1 MLGSL
6 TTLPAPVRAPGLVAT
21 VAPVAS
27 ADRLVG
33 TLLGTAVGDALGVVV
48 EGCRGDVIA
57 RRFPELDRYG
67 LWPFVDVG
75 IVSDDTE
82 QSALVAQA
90 LLRSDPGD
98 PAPVVRAFRRSLAGW
113 FLRLPWGLGLATL
126 RACVRILFGFQHS
139 GVHSAG
145 NGAAMRA
152 AIVGVYFADDAEAR
166 RHHGEALARVTHTD
180 VRAVESALFVAELA
194 AGLSQTT
201 SEAQHSFEARRQAV
215 TAALGAITNVELE
228 TACVRAIDRVA
239 ANPSI
244 EPDELGRALGN
255 TGFVLHT
262 LPLAI
267 ACFLRDGDHPL
278 RAVVTAIGAGG
289 DTDTTAAIV
298 GAWAGALHGAGPA
311 SFPPALFAQLQ
322 RGPFGEVHLRALG
335 EHLAAKKH
343 ARAVATGTPS
353 PSFRW
358 PLALLRNLG
367 LYPVVVTH
375 ALLGAVGLWGWS
387 TKLTSRRRL
396 SSAAG

>member
-1 MLGSL
+1 MLVPS
-6 TTLPAPVRAPGLVAT
+6 TPLPAPA
-21 VAPVAS
+21 APVTL

-48 EGCRGDVIA
+48 EGCRGEVIA
-57 RRFPELDRYG
+57 RRFSELDRYG

-90 LLRSDPGD
+90 LLQAQENEAD

-126 RACVRILFGFQHS
+126 RACVRILFGFRHS

-152 AIVGVYFADDAEAR
+152 AIVGVYFADDPVAR
-166 RHHGEALARVTHTD
+166 RRHGEALARVTHTD
-180 VRAVESALFVAELA
+180 DRAVESALFVAELA
-194 AGLSQTT
+194 ARLSRTT
-201 SEAQHSFEARRQAV
+201 SEAQRSLEARRQLL
-215 TAALGAITNVELE
+215 TEALGVITHVELRE
-228 TACVRAIDRVA
+228 ACVRAIDLVVDDPA
-239 ANPSI
+239 V
-244 EPDELGRALGN
+244 EPNELGQALGN

-267 ACFLRDGDHPL
+267 ACFLRDGDHPV
-278 RAVVTAIGAGG
+278 RSTVAAIAAGG

-311 SFPPALFAQLQ
+311 SFPPELFSRLQ
-322 RGPFGEVHLRALG
+322 RGPFGEAHLRALG
-335 EHLAAKKH
+335 EHLAAKKSH
-343 ARAVATGTPS
+343 RDVARGTPA
-353 PSFRW
+353 PTFFW
-358 PLALLRNLG
+358 PLALLRNVA

-375 ALLGAVGLWGWS
+375 ALLGALGLWGWS
-387 TKLTSRRRL
+387 TKLSFRRRL
-396 SSAAG
+396 STAGS